1 MIFITLLSGGI
12 FLSGQTAE
20 EVDSS
25 KGELYLRIKNV
36 NFFKNNEYFNP
47 ISASEFELS
56 SSIPVYADKSQWIEG
71 YTLPGFFL
79 QPELIYKPS
88 AILTLRGGVHLLWYY
103 GSENFTQIRP
113 VISTSLNI
121 SENTVFTLG
130 ALSGS
135 DTHKMFDPHF
145 YSERLY
151 TNYLENGFQ
160 FTHKNDRFFTDTWL
174 SWENYIVKDDGNRE
188 SFTFGES
195 FSYTSPLI
203 ADFIQIEIPVQIE
216 FKHFGG
222 QITDFPERVETFFNT
237 AAGVRMNFDIA
248 EKKYGV
254 AGVEY
259 LYFINSVV
267 PQRELYTINN
277 GKGTWLRF
285 HYNYKALYVGAAIWN
300 ATNFYAPNGNPIY
313 ASIIDYASDYV
324 IPDRKV
330 ITNSIFINLLPQSN
344 LELRIGLETYYNA
357 CIKKMDYAYTLHL
370 NFDKLFKLADIRNS
384 SSTSRR

>member
-1 MIFITLLSGGI
+1 MIFFILLFGEL
-12 FLSGQTAE
+12 FLSGQTNE
-20 EVDSS
+20 QVDTS
-25 KGELYLRIKNV
+25 KGELYLRIKNI

-47 ISASEFELS
+47 ISASVFELS
-56 SSIPVYADKSQWIEG
+56 SSIPGYVDKSQWIEG

-79 QPELIYKPS
+79 QPEIIYKPS
-88 AILTLRGGVHLLWYY
+88 AKLTMRGGIHLLWYY
-103 GSENFTQIRP
+103 GSDNFTQIRP

-160 FTHKNDRFFTDTWL
+160 FTHKNDQFFTDTWL
-174 SWENYIVKDDGNRE
+174 SWENYIIKDDGNRE

-195 FSYTSPLI
+195 FLYTSPLI
-203 ADFIQIEIPVQIE
+203 ADFIHIEIPVQIE

-222 QITDFPERVETFFNT
+222 QITDFPEHVETFFNG
-237 AAGVRMNFDIA
+237 AAGMRLNFDIA
-248 EKKYGV
+248 GKKYGV

-259 LYFINSVV
+259 LYFINSVL
-267 PQRELYTINN
+267 PQRDLYTITN
-277 GKGTWLRF
+277 GKGSWFRF
-285 HYNYKALYVGAAIWN
+285 NYTYKALYFGAAMWN

-313 ASIIDYASDYV
+313 ASIIDFASDYV

-330 ITNSIFINLLPQSN
+330 FTNSICINLLPQSN

-370 NFDKLFKLADIRNS
+370 NFDKLFKLTEIRN
-384 SSTSRR
+384 